1 MRNII
6 KKFPR
11 IYFKLPKKNDV
22 VIFDSET
29 YEKTKIFDINKI
41 LILDARRESIN
52 VLILLISL
60 KYIFIL
66 KDLTLYQ
73 KYLITYIKFINPKFV
88 ITFNYNNLFFWSLKK
103 YFKDTKFI
111 IIQSSVI
118 NGHAEGN
125 IFYRARN
132 LNLSKQKIDYIFTWG
147 KEIEKIFKDF
157 IDAKYFCCGSL
168 INNKFKNIESS
179 DKKDTIVF
187 ISQFKL
193 HDKNKF
199 GFTRCKRG

>member
-1 MRNII
+1 M
-6 KKFPR
+6 
-11 IYFKLPKKNDV
+11 

-88 ITFNYNNLFFWSLKK
+88 ITFNYNNLFFG
-103 YFKDTKFI
+103 
-111 IIQSSVI
+111 V
-118 NGHAEGN
+118 
-125 IFYRARN
+125 
-132 LNLSKQKIDYIFTWG
+132 
-147 KEIEKIFKDF
+147 
-157 IDAKYFCCGSL
+157 
-168 INNKFKNIESS
+168 
-179 DKKDTIVF
+179 
-187 ISQFKL
+187 
-193 HDKNKF
+193 
-199 GFTRCKRG
+199 

>member
-1 MRNII
+1 M
-6 KKFPR
+6 
-11 IYFKLPKKNDV
+11 

-157 IDAKYFCCGSL
+157 IDA
-168 INNKFKNIESS
+168 
-179 DKKDTIVF
+179 
-187 ISQFKL
+187 
-193 HDKNKF
+193 
-199 GFTRCKRG
+199 